1 MMTIQSGGKSN
12 LDGSGSRIEIRE
24 EDEADSDAREAR
36 VQAKAKDMAR
46 KQLEFQ
52 VFDFLKKAIDFRL

>member
-24 EDEADSDAREAR
+24 EEDSDAREAR

>member
-24 EDEADSDAREAR
+24 EEDSDAREAR
-36 VQAKAKDMAR
+36 VQARAKDMAR

>member
-24 EDEADSDAREAR
+24 EEDSDAREAR

-52 VFDFLKKAIDFRL
+52 VFIS